1 MHNLSEQIKIIIAED
16 FPLLL
21 EDLKETLEKVEDM
34 MVVGGA
40 LTGKEVIRKAETI
53 DHDLILMDIEMEN
66 INDGI
71 DAAEEILGKNPND
84 RIIFLT
90 AHETQKMILSAM
102 GTGAIDYIVKGTEEP
117 LIIQHIRDAYNGE
130 TVLAEKIQSI
140 VLKEYKRLRQT
151 EESLL
156 FFINH
161 LSTLT
166 KSEKEIIGLLL
177 ENKKVKE
184 IAAARYVE
192 VVTIKSQI
200 NGLLKKLG
208 ATRTKEIIK
217 NIKELNLSHLFIS

>member
-1 MHNLSEQIKIIIAED
+1 
-16 FPLLL
+16 
-21 EDLKETLEKVEDM
+21 
-34 MVVGGA
+34 
-40 LTGKEVIRKAETI
+40 
-53 DHDLILMDIEMEN
+53 
-66 INDGI
+66 
-71 DAAEEILGKNPND
+71 
-84 RIIFLT
+84 
-90 AHETQKMILSAM
+90 MILSAM

-166 KSEKEIIGLLL
+166 KSEKEINRILL

-184 IAAARYVE
+184 I
-192 VVTIKSQI
+192 
-200 NGLLKKLG
+200 
-208 ATRTKEIIK
+208 K
-217 NIKELNLSHLFIS
+217 NIVLKEKKRIKQNE

>member
-1 MHNLSEQIKIIIAED
+1 VHNLSEQIKIIIAED